1 MVVFI
6 DLSVGTLL
14 VYGKTKHTWRR
25 TSSIH
30 GFRRNRSL
38 NQTPKNLPKI
48 LERDIK
54 HTFHIYRYIQ
64 WIRIFYT
71 LLSDET
77 TDTVPTT
84 TTTTT
89 TTIPTSN
96 DIIFPSLHI
105 LFVSVAIG
113 SISYWWMLYR
123 LVVEYSIL
131 LSQQPEEHPRTSI
144 EIITAPPTVS

>member
-1 MVVFI
+1 MTSNVFHSRI
-6 DLSVGTLL
+6 SQESISQ
-14 VYGKTKHTWRR
+14 TKKSSHSKSWNA
-25 TSSIH
+25 TSNTHFI
-30 GFRRNRSL
+30 FTSL
-38 NQTPKNLPKI
+38 
-48 LERDIK
+48 
-54 HTFHIYRYIQ
+54 YR
-64 WIRIFYT
+64 IRIFYT
-71 LLSDET
+71 LSSHET

-89 TTIPTSN
+89 TIIPTSN

-131 LSQQPEEHPRTSI
+131 LSQQPKEHPRTSI
-144 EIITAPPTVS
+144 ETITAPPTAS